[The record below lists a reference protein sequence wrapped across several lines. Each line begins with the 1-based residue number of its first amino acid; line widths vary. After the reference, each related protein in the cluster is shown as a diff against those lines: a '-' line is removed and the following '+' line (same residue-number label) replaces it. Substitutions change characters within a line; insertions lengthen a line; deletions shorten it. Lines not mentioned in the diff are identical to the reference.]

1 VDGGGSH
8 QSPPGGLHRVEHRLG
23 EGPD

>member
-8 QSPPGGLHRVEHRLG
+8 QIPPGGLHRVEHRLG